1 MVRVV
6 HGSTVP
12 QRLRCE
18 PRALRG
24 IRMLASRTS
33 PAAGGDRR
41 SEAARRGP
49 SIVLVVFGP
58 ELLAFVLTSVV
69 IIVVP
74 GPGVLFVIG
83 RALALGTRAALLSV
97 LGGAVGVGLQIVSV
111 ALGVGVVIAQSAVL
125 FTVLKVAG
133 ALVLVWLGVQSIRH
147 RNEFG
152 EGELDPVTPRTRTI
166 VRESVVV
173 GLTNPKTIVFFV
185 AALPQAVV
193 PDAGDPALQMIG
205 LGAIFLA
212 MGVVS
217 DSLYGIAAGTARE
230 WFASNRRRIAAL
242 RAVGGCALILLGVGM
257 AFAAQG

>member
-1 MVRVV
+1 M
-6 HGSTVP
+6 
-12 QRLRCE
+12 
-18 PRALRG
+18 
-24 IRMLASRTS
+24 
-33 PAAGGDRR
+33 
-41 SEAARRGP
+41 
-49 SIVLVVFGP
+49 
-58 ELLAFVLTSVV
+58 LAFVLTSVV

-147 RNEFG
+147 RSEFG

-230 WFASNRRRIAAL
+230 CFASNRRRIAAL
-242 RAVGGCALILLGVGM
+242 RAVGGCALILLGIGM

>member
-1 MVRVV
+1 TLRA
-6 HGSTVP
+6 
-12 QRLRCE
+12 RLK
-18 PRALRG
+18 RAR
-24 IRMLASRTS
+24 
-33 PAAGGDRR
+33 
-41 SEAARRGP
+41 
-49 SIVLVVFGP
+49 
-58 ELLAFVLTSVV
+58 
-69 IIVVP
+69 P
-74 GPGVLFVIG
+74 GPLHVVAGPRLG
-83 RALALGTRAALLSV
+83 RGEQFAQQRRVHRDTGQHGR
-97 LGGAVGVGLQIVSV
+97 V

-242 RAVGGCALILLGVGM
+242 RAVGGSALILLGIGM

>member
-1 MVRVV
+1 M
-6 HGSTVP
+6 
-12 QRLRCE
+12 
-18 PRALRG
+18 
-24 IRMLASRTS
+24 
-33 PAAGGDRR
+33 
-41 SEAARRGP
+41 
-49 SIVLVVFGP
+49 VFGP

-147 RNEFG
+147 RSEFG

-230 WFASNRRRIAAL
+230 CFASNRRRIAAL
-242 RAVGGCALILLGVGM
+242 RAVGGCALILLGIGM

>member
-1 MVRVV
+1 M
-6 HGSTVP
+6 
-12 QRLRCE
+12 
-18 PRALRG
+18 
-24 IRMLASRTS
+24 
-33 PAAGGDRR
+33 
-41 SEAARRGP
+41 
-49 SIVLVVFGP
+49 VFGP

-111 ALGVGVVIAQSAVL
+111 AFGVGVVIAQSELL
-125 FTVLKVAG
+125 FTVLKIAG
-133 ALVLVWLGVQSIRH
+133 ALVLVWLGIQSIRH
-147 RNEFG
+147 RGDFG
-152 EGELDPVTPRTRTI
+152 DDELDPVTPRTRTI

-173 GLTNPKTIVFFV
+173 GITNPKTIVFFV

-193 PDAGDPALQMIG
+193 PDAGDPALQMIV
-205 LGAIFLA
+205 LGAIFLV
-212 MGVVS
+212 MGIVS
-217 DSLYGIAAGTARE
+217 DSAYGIAAGTARA

-242 RAVGGCALILLGVGM
+242 RAIGGCALIVLGLGM